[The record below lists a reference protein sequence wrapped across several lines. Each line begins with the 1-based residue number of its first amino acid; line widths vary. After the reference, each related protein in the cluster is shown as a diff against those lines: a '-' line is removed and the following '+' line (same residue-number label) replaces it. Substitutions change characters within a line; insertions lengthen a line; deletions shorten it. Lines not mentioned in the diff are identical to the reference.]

1 MTIGRLAPLYQGRVL
16 LPVLG
21 KVTATSYTD
30 RVRVQMVL
38 GQSAADFAARAENLA
53 HEFGAMLCRISSA
66 SRGHLA
72 GVAVIGY
79 ADKPGKAQALVG
91 VQAAAVTTDLAEITT
106 ALRNTA

>member
-30 RVRVQMVL
+30 RVRVQLVFGPVRGRL
-38 GQSAADFAARAENLA
+38 RRPGRGPRPRVRRHAVPHPLRLA
-53 HEFGAMLCRISSA
+53 
-66 SRGHLA
+66 GHLA

-79 ADKPGKAQALVG
+79 ADKPGKAQALAG